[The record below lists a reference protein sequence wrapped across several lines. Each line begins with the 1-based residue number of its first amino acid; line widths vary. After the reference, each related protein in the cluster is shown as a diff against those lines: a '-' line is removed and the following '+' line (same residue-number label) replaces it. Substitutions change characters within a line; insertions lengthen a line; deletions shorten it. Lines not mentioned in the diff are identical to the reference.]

1 MTALPAVDRLK
12 NFIEPPSLKIDTLLP
27 PAVALLENTIV
38 PIFPEASLSASKDCA
53 RHELF
58 VMPVP
63 LMVSVSPGLAVM
75 LYGFVAA
82 EVNVMPLTSVLAEME
97 TLVVVEKPNVATSA
111 GPFGD
116 SIWHPVG
123 SRIPVA

>member
-1 MTALPAVDRLK
+1 
-12 NFIEPPSLKIDTLLP
+12 
-27 PAVALLENTIV
+27 
-38 PIFPEASLSASKDCA
+38 
-53 RHELF
+53 
-58 VMPVP
+58 
-63 LMVSVSPGLAVM
+63 
-75 LYGFVAA
+75 
-82 EVNVMPLTSVLAEME
+82 LTSVLAEME